1 MNATDEAVSIGIK
14 DQSDD
19 PILVLLPNLYQFQG
33 NLADLTR
40 WVLYSNL
47 QHLLGQEHGSTP

>member
-1 MNATDEAVSIGIK
+1 MDATDEAVSIGIK

-19 PILVLLPNLYQFQG
+19 PILALLPNLHQFPG

-40 WVLYSNL
+40 WVLHFNL